1 MHSSGL
7 LKQACLL
14 VFKTYPKTF
23 SNIKCDVHVCIHGY
37 YGWFAFDEQIISG
50 LNFPK
55 FPVTNKTA
63 FTGISE
69 KQDNLARYTQ
79 FFELSYREFALHFIL
94 IFFPEFPIEWFVFQ
108 KVNNFRII

>member
-1 MHSSGL
+1 MQSSGL

-14 VFKTYPKTF
+14 VLVTWYPKTF
-23 SNIKCDVHVCIHGY
+23 TNIKCDVCIHGY

-79 FFELSYREFALHFIL
+79 FLELSYREFALHFIL
-94 IFFPEFPIEWFVFQ
+94 IFLPEFPIEWFVFQ
-108 KVNNFRII
+108 KSNNFRII